1 MTTSIFTSIR
11 TWLMADPNIAG
22 IFRGRMQAGRA
33 SSSFTTQAASSLVQM
48 QAPYIIFSYVTSRF
62 LMNVPDVVPGNA
74 NFDLYN
80 SIVQVSVFGDGHDF
94 TRAIGLAVNQR
105 IKRRYFSIDGIAVWL
120 QPYRQLFMIDKTRNE
135 LGQDVW
141 QMAWQYAIKEPY
153 ASMNPNL
160 IVNVFEAFG
169 ELIVPQI
176 GTGGVGMVV

>member
-1 MTTSIFTSIR
+1 MASIFTSIR
-11 TWLMADPNIAG
+11 TFLMADPNIAG
-22 IFRGRMQAGRA
+22 IFGGRMQAGRA
-33 SSSFTTQAASSLVQM
+33 SSSFTTEAASSLVQM
-48 QAPYIIFSYVTSRF
+48 KAPYIIFSYVTSKY

-80 SIVQVSVFGDGHDF
+80 SIIQVSVFGAGHDF
-94 TRAIGLAVNQR
+94 TREIGLIVHER
-105 IKRRYFSIDGIAVWL
+105 IKKRYFSIDGIAVWL
-120 QPYRQLFMIDKTRNE
+120 HPYRRIFMIDKTRNE
-135 LGQDVW
+135 LGQDIW
-141 QMAWQYAIKEPY
+141 QSAWQYAIKEPD